1 MKSSFII
8 HQGKKAYLD
17 FFIADKPPV
26 LDDDCLLLQLTSIA
40 GPQSVVKG
48 IKAALLNRDKV
59 TISINGQDSIATR
72 GYGYSTTVK
81 QKRLPSGYLHT
92 LIYIKSRFSYHT
104 TNLSYQDFIVH
115 GKDENEC
122 MKKLFA
128 WIKKSPI
135 PFTKQW
141 TEWLWQQLEK
151 NQLITNR
158 GTAYS
163 IHLSQE
169 EVEELMIKN
178 LDYLKALIEEKKCK
192 KQST

>member
-17 FFIADKPPV
+17 FFIAEKPPY
-26 LDDDCLLLQLTSIA
+26 DDCLLLQLTSIA

-48 IKAALLNRDKV
+48 IKAALLNHDKV

-81 QKRLPSGYLHT
+81 QKKLPSGYLHT

-104 TNLSYQDFIVH
+104 TNFSYQNFIVH

-128 WIKKSPI
+128 WIKKSSI

-178 LDYLKALIEEKKCK
+178 LDYLKALIEEEKCK

>member
-17 FFIADKPPV
+17 FFIADKLPY
-26 LDDDCLLLQLTSIA
+26 DDCLLLQLTSIA

-59 TISINGQDSIATR
+59 TISTR

-104 TNLSYQDFIVH
+104 TNFSYQDFIVH

-151 NQLITNR
+151 NQLK
-158 GTAYS
+158 
-163 IHLSQE
+163 HLLSQ
-169 EVEELMIKN
+169 LTKN
-178 LDYLKALIEEKKCK
+178 
-192 KQST
+192 